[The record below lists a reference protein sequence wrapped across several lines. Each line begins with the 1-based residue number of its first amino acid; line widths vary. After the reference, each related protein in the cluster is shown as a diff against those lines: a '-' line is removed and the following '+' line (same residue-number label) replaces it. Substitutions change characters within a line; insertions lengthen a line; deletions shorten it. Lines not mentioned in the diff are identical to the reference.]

1 MLGAVHRDA
10 GPTAPGERLKSDFA
24 TNWYQFCICDI
35 VAMLCMSIHGV
46 CMFTEPVFTEDDMAK
61 KAKKAKKTAKAA
73 TKKVAKKTSKKK
85 K

>member
-1 MLGAVHRDA
+1 VHVDTRHA
-10 GPTAPGERLKSDFA
+10 CSLS
-24 TNWYQFCICDI
+24 QF
-35 VAMLCMSIHGV
+35 
-46 CMFTEPVFTEDDMAK
+46 FNEDDMAK

>member
-1 MLGAVHRDA
+1 MTA
-10 GPTAPGERLKSDFA
+10 GPASECLRRATQERL
-24 TNWYQFCICDI
+24 TMRWYQFCICDI
-35 VAMLCMSIHGV
+35 VSMLCMSIHGM
-46 CMFTEPVFTEDDMAK
+46 CMFTEPLFNEDDMAK